1 MENKELYI
9 IAEQKH
15 PDVKGEYDPD
25 NISCIDTE
33 KLLAH
38 VLWNHAEISRDP
50 DFLRKVIKDLTTP
63 AQDQKYKLYEG
74 IKDWL
79 EEIKILL
86 PTEIQNQA
94 EIANV
99 TEQDCAEWLRYIINK
114 YDLTGDDEFLDGL
127 ALVMR
132 TDPDGWVTEDYR
144 L

>member
-38 VLWNHAEISRDP
+38 VLNHHAEISRDP
-50 DFLRKVIKDLTTP
+50 EFLRKVIKDLTTP

-74 IKDWL
+74 ISDWL

-86 PTEIQNQA
+86 PEEIQKQA
-94 EIANV
+94 NIQNV
-99 TEQDCAEWLRYIINK
+99 TEQDCAEWLTYIIGK
-114 YDLTGDDEFLDGL
+114 YDFTQDDEFLDGL

-132 TDPDGWVTEDYR
+132 TNPDSWVSEDYR

>member
-1 MENKELYI
+1 MKNSELYAL
-9 IAEQKH
+9 AEQRH
-15 PDVKGEYDPD
+15 PEVKGEYETD

-33 KLLAH
+33 KLLAY
-38 VLWNHAEISRDP
+38 VLEHHAEISRDP
-50 DFLRKVIKDLTTP
+50 EFLRKVIKGLTTP

-94 EIANV
+94 DIQNV

-114 YDLTGDDEFLDGL
+114 YDLTGDDVFLDGL
-127 ALVMR
+127 ALLMR
-132 TDPDGWVTEDYR
+132 TDPESWVSEDYR

>member
-1 MENKELYI
+1 MKMKELCAL
-9 IAEQKH
+9 AEQRH
-15 PDVKGEYDPD
+15 PDVQGGYKID
-25 NISCIDTE
+25 NASEIDKE

-50 DFLRKVIKDLTTP
+50 EFLRKVIKDLTTP

-74 IKDWL
+74 ISDWL
-79 EEIKILL
+79 QEIKILL
-86 PTEIQNQA
+86 PEEIQKQA
-94 EIANV
+94 DIQNV
-99 TEQDCAEWLRYIINK
+99 TEQDCADWLRYIINK
-114 YDLTGDDEFLDGL
+114 YDLTGDDDFMDGL